1 MEAVV
6 NTQPRVLAVVVTYN
20 AMRWADRCLGS
31 LLRSSL
37 KPAVLVVDNGSS
49 DGTREHVRSAFP
61 EVRLECRPENP
72 GFGAANNIGLRM
84 ALEEGFDFVYL
95 MNQDAWVEEDT
106 LELLAAAHRPEFGVL
121 SPVQNTAEGA
131 PDANFQRW
139 CGSSLRRAGAQPGK
153 TSMDAVPG
161 IVEVPFV
168 MAAHW
173 LVSRGALRKVG
184 GFSPA
189 FRQYGEDDRLQLRR
203 RARRVRGPR
212 PFRQEPAEGRED
224 AAQVRGAGGEAQ
236 QSRRLPAAA
245 PSRRTAGTGGHER
258 EEPVGISAEADSRAA
273 AALSGAHQAACGFE
287 GGGGFPLISVR
298 KFLNSLP

>member
-1 MEAVV
+1 MEALV

-153 TSMDAVPG
+153 TSPDAVPG

-189 FRQYGEDDRLQLRR
+189 FRQYGEDDNYIDRLHWHGFSCGVVPAASAVHDRSGRSLPKEGRMRLKCVAPVVKLSNLGGCLPLRLLAGPLELAAMSVKNLSAYPLRQIPALLRR
-203 RARRVRGPR
+203 YPELIRLRAASK
-212 PFRQEPAEGRED
+212 AEG
-224 AAQVRGAGGEAQ
+224 A
-236 QSRRLPAAA
+236 
-245 PSRRTAGTGGHER
+245 
-258 EEPVGISAEADSRAA
+258 
-273 AALSGAHQAACGFE
+273 
-287 GGGGFPLISVR
+287 
-298 KFLNSLP
+298 FL

>member
-189 FRQYGEDDRLQLRR
+189 FRQYGEDDNYIDRLHWHGFSCGVVPAASAVHDRSGRSLPKEGRMRLKCVAPVVKISNPGCCLPLRLLAEPLELAAMSVKNLSAYPLGRIPALLRR
-203 RARRVRGPR
+203 YPELIRLRAASK
-212 PFRQEPAEGRED
+212 AEG
-224 AAQVRGAGGEAQ
+224 A
-236 QSRRLPAAA
+236 
-245 PSRRTAGTGGHER
+245 
-258 EEPVGISAEADSRAA
+258 
-273 AALSGAHQAACGFE
+273 
-287 GGGGFPLISVR
+287 
-298 KFLNSLP
+298 FL

>member
-1 MEAVV
+1 MEALV

-189 FRQYGEDDRLQLRR
+189 FRQYGEDDNYIDRLHWHGFSCGVVPAASAVHDRSGRSLPKEGRMRLKCVAPVVKLSNPGGCLPLRLLAGPLELAAMSVKNLSAYPLRQIPALLRR
-203 RARRVRGPR
+203 YPELIRLCAASK
-212 PFRQEPAEGRED
+212 AEG
-224 AAQVRGAGGEAQ
+224 A
-236 QSRRLPAAA
+236 
-245 PSRRTAGTGGHER
+245 
-258 EEPVGISAEADSRAA
+258 
-273 AALSGAHQAACGFE
+273 
-287 GGGGFPLISVR
+287 
-298 KFLNSLP
+298 FL

>member
-6 NTQPRVLAVVVTYN
+6 KTRPRVLAVVVTYN

-49 DGTREHVRSAFP
+49 DGTREHVRLAFP

-139 CGSSLRRAGAQPGK
+139 CGSSLRRAGAQSGK

-189 FRQYGEDDRLQLRR
+189 FRQYGEDDNYIDRLHWHGFSCGVVPAASAVHDRSGRSLPKEGRMRLKCVAPVVKLSNPGGCLPLCLLAEPLELAAMSVKNMSAYPLGRIPALLRR
-203 RARRVRGPR
+203 YPELIRLRAASK
-212 PFRQEPAEGRED
+212 AEG
-224 AAQVRGAGGEAQ
+224 A
-236 QSRRLPAAA
+236 
-245 PSRRTAGTGGHER
+245 
-258 EEPVGISAEADSRAA
+258 
-273 AALSGAHQAACGFE
+273 
-287 GGGGFPLISVR
+287 
-298 KFLNSLP
+298 FL

>member
-6 NTQPRVLAVVVTYN
+6 KTRPRVLAVVVTYN

-31 LLRSSL
+31 LLHSSL

-49 DGTREHVRSAFP
+49 DGTREHVRLAFP

-153 TSMDAVPG
+153 TSPDAVPG

-189 FRQYGEDDRLQLRR
+189 FRQYGEDDNYIDRLHWHGFSCGVVPAASAVHDRSGRSLPKEGRMRLKCVAPVVKLSNPGGCLPLRLLAGPLELAAMSVKNMSAYPLGRIPALLRR
-203 RARRVRGPR
+203 YPELIRLRAASK
-212 PFRQEPAEGRED
+212 AEG
-224 AAQVRGAGGEAQ
+224 A
-236 QSRRLPAAA
+236 
-245 PSRRTAGTGGHER
+245 
-258 EEPVGISAEADSRAA
+258 
-273 AALSGAHQAACGFE
+273 
-287 GGGGFPLISVR
+287 
-298 KFLNSLP
+298 FL

>member
-6 NTQPRVLAVVVTYN
+6 KTRPRVLAVVVTYN

-153 TSMDAVPG
+153 TSKDAVPG

-189 FRQYGEDDRLQLRR
+189 FRQYGEDDNYIDRLHWHGFSCGVVPAASAVHDRSGRSLPKEGRMRLKCVAPVVKFSNPGGCLPLRLLAGPLELAAMSVKNLSAYPLRQIPALLRR
-203 RARRVRGPR
+203 YPELIRLRAASK
-212 PFRQEPAEGRED
+212 AEG
-224 AAQVRGAGGEAQ
+224 A
-236 QSRRLPAAA
+236 
-245 PSRRTAGTGGHER
+245 
-258 EEPVGISAEADSRAA
+258 
-273 AALSGAHQAACGFE
+273 
-287 GGGGFPLISVR
+287 
-298 KFLNSLP
+298 FL

>member
-1 MEAVV
+1 MEALV
-6 NTQPRVLAVVVTYN
+6 NTQRRVLAVVVTYN

-153 TSMDAVPG
+153 TSPDAVPG

-189 FRQYGEDDRLQLRR
+189 FRQYGEDDNYIDRLHWHGFSCGVVPAASAVHDRSGRSLPKEGRMRLKCVAPVVKLSNPGGCLPLRLLAGPLELAAMSVKNLSAYPLRQIPALLRR
-203 RARRVRGPR
+203 YPELIRLRAASK
-212 PFRQEPAEGRED
+212 AEG
-224 AAQVRGAGGEAQ
+224 A
-236 QSRRLPAAA
+236 
-245 PSRRTAGTGGHER
+245 
-258 EEPVGISAEADSRAA
+258 
-273 AALSGAHQAACGFE
+273 
-287 GGGGFPLISVR
+287 
-298 KFLNSLP
+298 FL

>member
-1 MEAVV
+1 MEALV

-61 EVRLECRPENP
+61 EARLECRPENP

-139 CGSSLRRAGAQPGK
+139 CGSSLRLAGVQPGK
-153 TSMDAVPG
+153 TSPDAVPG

-189 FRQYGEDDRLQLRR
+189 FRQYGEDDNYIDRLHWHGFSCGVVPAASAVHDRSGRSLPKEGRMRLKCVAPVVKLSNPGGCLPLRLLAGPLELAAMSVKNLSAYPLRQIPALLRR
-203 RARRVRGPR
+203 YPELIRLRAASK
-212 PFRQEPAEGRED
+212 AEG
-224 AAQVRGAGGEAQ
+224 A
-236 QSRRLPAAA
+236 
-245 PSRRTAGTGGHER
+245 
-258 EEPVGISAEADSRAA
+258 
-273 AALSGAHQAACGFE
+273 
-287 GGGGFPLISVR
+287 
-298 KFLNSLP
+298 FL

>member
-6 NTQPRVLAVVVTYN
+6 KTRPRVLAVVVTYN

-173 LVSRGALRKVG
+173 LLSRGALRKVG

-189 FRQYGEDDRLQLRR
+189 FRQYGEDDNYIDRLHWHGFSCGVVPAASAVHDRSGRSLPKEGRMRLKCVAPVVKISNPGCCLPLRLLAEPLELAAMSVKNMSAYPLGQIPALLRR
-203 RARRVRGPR
+203 YPELIRLRAASK
-212 PFRQEPAEGRED
+212 AEG
-224 AAQVRGAGGEAQ
+224 A
-236 QSRRLPAAA
+236 
-245 PSRRTAGTGGHER
+245 
-258 EEPVGISAEADSRAA
+258 
-273 AALSGAHQAACGFE
+273 
-287 GGGGFPLISVR
+287 
-298 KFLNSLP
+298 FL

>member
-6 NTQPRVLAVVVTYN
+6 KTRPRVLAVVVTYN

-189 FRQYGEDDRLQLRR
+189 FRQYGEDDNYIDRLHWHGFSCGVVPAASAVHDRSGRSLPKEGRMRLKCVAGPLELAAMSVKNLSAYPLRQIPALLRR
-203 RARRVRGPR
+203 YPELIRLRAASK
-212 PFRQEPAEGRED
+212 AEG
-224 AAQVRGAGGEAQ
+224 A
-236 QSRRLPAAA
+236 
-245 PSRRTAGTGGHER
+245 
-258 EEPVGISAEADSRAA
+258 
-273 AALSGAHQAACGFE
+273 
-287 GGGGFPLISVR
+287 
-298 KFLNSLP
+298 FL